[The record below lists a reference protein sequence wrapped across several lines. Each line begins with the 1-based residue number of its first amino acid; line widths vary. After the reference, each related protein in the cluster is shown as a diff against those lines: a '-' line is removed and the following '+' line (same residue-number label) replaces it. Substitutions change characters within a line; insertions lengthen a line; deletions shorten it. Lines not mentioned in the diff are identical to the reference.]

1 MTKSFHPYPSE
12 AFKSLWAVPPWP
24 WQTFILIPDLLLE
37 GSLIHST
44 VLVLFICQPLLGNG
58 KFHLNLARQDLLRTL
73 SSSCRH
79 WHLETSLDLRKLGR
93 ELVPEAVLLEMV
105 HMRLGISPANH
116 DYICT
121 IEEKNLFY
129 PSQKSIF
136 GTVSLLDSW
145 RTHRGTTLKLIWG
158 LHLCSNKI
166 RNNSNLQFPS
176 QVVDFASPRC

>member
-73 SSSCRH
+73 PSSCRH
-79 WHLETSLDLRKLGR
+79 WHLETLLDLPKIEQKTCTWSSFVGDGTHEIRDKSCKSRLHMYDWREKLV
-93 ELVPEAVLLEMV
+93 LPQPEEHLRDSLSS
-105 HMRLGISPANH
+105 RQLKNPPWNH
-116 DYICT
+116 P
-121 IEEKNLFY
+121 K
-129 PSQKSIF
+129 
-136 GTVSLLDSW
+136 
-145 RTHRGTTLKLIWG
+145 THLRAALMFKQNQEQL
-158 LHLCSNKI
+158 
-166 RNNSNLQFPS
+166 
-176 QVVDFASPRC
+176 